1 MNRDEQIREVKSAT
15 LLRFNQIWQRNFLSN
30 RDAIQKNPGVIRLK
44 NKFRDIPCIVVGAGP
59 SLDKKHKISEKGL
72 RKSCHPLLRCGA

>member
-15 LLRFNQIWQRNFLSN
+15 LLRFNQVWQRNFLSN

-44 NKFRDIPCIVVGAGP
+44 NKFRDIPTRLEACMFQSSIIP
-59 SLDKKHKISEKGL
+59 TLII
-72 RKSCHPLLRCGA
+72 